1 MFANPSLMDYN
12 EAVAY
17 LNNLEQFGS
26 QLGLSR
32 IRPLLH
38 KLSNPQDSLKCFH
51 VAGTNG
57 KGSVC
62 AMISSILQEA
72 GYKVGMYTSP
82 HLVDFKERFL
92 INNKKISEQD
102 IT

>member
-1 MFANPSLMDYN
+1 MNYNQILDYLYKLDSKKDWKFGLKSIKDLLKKIGNP
-12 EAVAY
+12 EK
-17 LNNLEQFGS
+17 E
-26 QLGLSR
+26 
-32 IRPLLH
+32 
-38 KLSNPQDSLKCFH
+38 LKVIH

-62 AMISSILQEA
+62 VMVSSILQNK

-92 INNKKISEQD
+92 INNKKIDEIS
-102 IT
+102 